1 MQVFFLI
8 GCLAFLTWPRHAN
21 GVPLHSMRARPISS
35 RWTGRFSDGLWNE
48 TWQGSPLFSGAYQL
62 FGNAGATFR
71 SEDAQVIATN
81 AKAALR
87 EFVSGCGLTQ
97 PGAKVSGRV
106 CGHERGE
113 SEGGTRRCRSRG
125 QLERVGWKCPP
136 ESPGLAW
143 RDRAEKLANN
153 SIACASRDGMLRGSI
168 RVSRNHESRTRPQGS

>member
-1 MQVFFLI
+1 
-8 GCLAFLTWPRHAN
+8 
-21 GVPLHSMRARPISS
+21 MRARPISS

-97 PGAKVSGRV
+97 PGAKVSGWV
-106 CGHERGE
+106 YG
-113 SEGGTRRCRSRG
+113 
-125 QLERVGWKCPP
+125 V
-136 ESPGLAW
+136 
-143 RDRAEKLANN
+143 ANAGN
-153 SIACASRDGMLRGSI
+153 QKGNAPMPIA
-168 RVSRNHESRTRPQGS
+168 RPA